1 MTSHSETS
9 VSSVSA
15 PPGELSTADL
25 LRRVS
30 DQVRDLVRD
39 EAALARDE
47 LAEKGRKAGVGAGL
61 GAVAGVLAAAG
72 GLALVA
78 AGIAALALV
87 LPVWAAALV
96 VGGALL
102 LVAGVLGLGARA
114 AIRRAVPPVPEAAVE
129 GLREDARAVTH
140 PEEFR

>member
-15 PPGELSTADL
+15 PPQELSTADL

-47 LAEKGRKAGVGAGL
+47 LSWPRRSTSW
-61 GAVAGVLAAAG
+61 VAGPRRRSCSAPPGSGRSAG
-72 GLALVA
+72 RYRQVA
-78 AGIAALALV
+78 AW
-87 LPVWAAALV
+87 PRCWS
-96 VGGALL
+96 
-102 LVAGVLGLGARA
+102 
-114 AIRRAVPPVPEAAVE
+114 
-129 GLREDARAVTH
+129 
-140 PEEFR
+140 